1 VRRVD
6 QHSIYV
12 EDDGFDHGSHD
23 LTGCGISRA
32 DTAQSGYCLVVA
44 EDTEETKQQEPE
56 EDATEAAREELLE
69 RVKTAASSPLPE
81 VPEWEFKRPAPKVE
95 PGGSVSA
102 RGFSLGFAALYSLVV
117 PTVGGLLIGWLV
129 DERLGTGPTWLSVGF
144 LVGALAG
151 FVSLIRIVVRL
162 GRED

>member
-1 VRRVD
+1 MFV
-6 QHSIYV
+6 V
-12 EDDGFDHGSHD
+12 EEP
-23 LTGCGISRA
+23 
-32 DTAQSGYCLVVA
+32 
-44 EDTEETKQQEPE
+44 EDTKQQQEPE
-56 EDATEAAREELLE
+56 EDATETARDELLE

-81 VPEWEFKRPAPKVE
+81 VPEWEFKRPAPRVE
-95 PGGSVSA
+95 PGGSVSGRA
-102 RGFSLGFAALYSLVV
+102 FSLGFAALYSLVV

-151 FVSLIRIVVRL
+151 FVSLIRIVARL

>member
-1 VRRVD
+1 V
-6 QHSIYV
+6 
-12 EDDGFDHGSHD
+12 
-23 LTGCGISRA
+23 L
-32 DTAQSGYCLVVA
+32 VA
-44 EDTEETKQQEPE
+44 EEPEDAKRDQQETE
-56 EDATEAAREELLE
+56 EDATEAARDELLE

-81 VPEWEFKRPAPKVE
+81 VPEWQFKRPAPKVE

-129 DERLGTGPTWLSVGF
+129 DERLGSAPTWLSVGF

-151 FVSLIRIVVRL
+151 FVSLIRIVTRL